1 MISNDRIKELFIIA
15 DKLQQINYVDQNA
28 QEIYMKCIK
37 EKAYISFYNK
47 KNDILELFNLDG
59 IYYKKFYNISNA
71 YEVVLF
77 IEKLIE
83 MHDVYSLKRNLYSKI
98 IKYFEKWVNAN
109 KELNEIEKIKTIIKT
124 QKIATEDSE
133 KIDEY
138 NFKYD
143 DYLKLIR

>member
-59 IYYKKFYNISNA
+59 IYYK
-71 YEVVLF
+71 
-77 IEKLIE
+77 
-83 MHDVYSLKRNLYSKI
+83 
-98 IKYFEKWVNAN
+98 
-109 KELNEIEKIKTIIKT
+109 
-124 QKIATEDSE
+124 
-133 KIDEY
+133 
-138 NFKYD
+138 
-143 DYLKLIR
+143 

>member
-71 YEVVLF
+71 YEVILF

-124 QKIATEDSE
+124 QKIATEDSK

>member
-1 MISNDRIKELFIIA
+1 
-15 DKLQQINYVDQNA
+15 
-28 QEIYMKCIK
+28 MKCIK

-71 YEVVLF
+71 YEVILF

-124 QKIATEDSE
+124 QKIATEDSK